1 MATAGSGG
9 RWREVVGWFLVPLV
23 PILEEG
29 GLGVRVGA
37 LWILVLLGKME
48 AVALGT
54 SPPLA

>member
-1 MATAGSGG
+1 M
-9 RWREVVGWFLVPLV
+9 VGWFLVPLV

-37 LWILVLLGKME
+37 LWILVLLGEIE